1 MSDDKD
7 PKDKK
12 DFMEQFMRLRKRIS
26 DLEEDK
32 KKKDELLLQYDGMF
46 KEFKDLLGKKGEDKK
61 NDPAPEP
68 TEKGF
73 LDWLFE

>member
-1 MSDDKD
+1 MAEDNEN

-12 DFMEQFMRLRKRIS
+12 DFMEQFMRMRKRIS

-32 KKKDELLLQYDGMF
+32 KKKDELLAQFDTMF
-46 KEFKDLLGKKGEDKK
+46 KEFKEFVGKKE
-61 NDPAPEP
+61 NNNPPAPEP

-73 LDWLFE
+73 LEWLFE